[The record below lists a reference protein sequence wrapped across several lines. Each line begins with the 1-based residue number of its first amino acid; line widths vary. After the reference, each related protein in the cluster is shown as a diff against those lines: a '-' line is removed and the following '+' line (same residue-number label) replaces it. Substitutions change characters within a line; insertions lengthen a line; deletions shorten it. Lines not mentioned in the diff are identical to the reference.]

1 MKPVMRVVKLQHQ
14 CQILNGSPKGF
25 TKGISQSTKDE
36 GFNWTED
43 GVDSD
48 DY

>member
-14 CQILNGSPKGF
+14 HIICGSTKGF
-25 TKGISQSTKDE
+25 TKGVTSNDGIGWKDN
-36 GFNWTED
+36 GFED
-43 GVDSD
+43 EDK

>member
-1 MKPVMRVVKLQHQ
+1 MRVVKLQHQ
-14 CQILNGSPKGF
+14 HIICGSPKGF